1 MPNVADALRG
11 VSAYPIPARTLGEVA
26 ARRGVDLF
34 EEVSPSV
41 VMSAPF
47 RLCHA
52 DLLMWLSLAPDI
64 SQGGQTY
71 SFTDAQR
78 EDMRRRAR
86 QEYAELD
93 AASVPKTTFGY
104 KGTTL

>member
-1 MPNVADALRG
+1 MPNVAEALRG
-11 VSAYPIPARTLGEVA
+11 VSAYPIPPRTLGEVA
-26 ARRGVDLF
+26 FRRGVDLF
-34 EEVSPSV
+34 EEASPSLV
-41 VMSAPF
+41 RSAAF
-47 RLCHA
+47 RLCRA
-52 DLLMWLSLAPDI
+52 DLLMWLSLAPDV

-93 AASVPKTTFGY
+93 ASSAPKTTYGY
-104 KGTTL
+104 KGSVL